1 MPPGR
6 PSWPGRRPA
15 GTRKR
20 RPGTTPAGG
29 PDPAATR
36 SALTRLEA
44 PVLLLTGEYDVGLPP
59 KRAAEYAGLFPRGEL
74 AVQPGGGHYP
84 WLDDPES
91 FGQTLAAFLR

>member
-1 MPPGR
+1 M
-6 PSWPGRRPA
+6 
-15 GTRKR
+15 
-20 RPGTTPAGG
+20 
-29 PDPAATR
+29 
-36 SALTRLEA
+36 
-44 PVLLLTGEYDVGLPP
+44 GLPP